1 MDRKRKQKT
10 KEMGLQGVLGAQA
23 GEGEGTAGEQIDVRL
38 QCLACGK
45 FHRPSRLLHLPDG
58 RTVGNYSE
66 EYRLYAEAA
75 GVLKRFRT
83 RKTRQLHL
91 ARVAEVRGHASYVQ
105 LRNAMLEIYEREQND
120 LPKPE
125 L

>member
-1 MDRKRKQKT
+1 MDRKHKQKT
-10 KEMGLQGVLGAQA
+10 KAVGLQGVLGAQTS
-23 GEGEGTAGEQIDVRL
+23 EGEGTAGEQVDDRL
-38 QCLACGK
+38 RCLACGK
-45 FHRPSRLLHLPDG
+45 FHGSSRLLHLPDG

-91 ARVAEVRGHASYVQ
+91 ARVAEVRGNASYEQ
-105 LRNAMLEIYEREQND
+105 LRAAMLEIYEREQND

>member
-10 KEMGLQGVLGAQA
+10 KEVGLQGLLGAQA
-23 GEGEGTAGEQIDVRL
+23 GEGEGKAGEQVDVRL
-38 QCLACGK
+38 ECFACGK
-45 FHRPSRLLHLPDG
+45 VHGSSRLLHLPDG

-91 ARVAEVRGHASYVQ
+91 AKVAEMRGQAGYER
-105 LRNAMLEIYEREQND
+105 LRAAMLEIYEREKND
-120 LPKPE
+120 LPK
-125 L
+125 